1 MNQSGNGN
9 ILKLP
14 LRIYIIPY
22 QLRHGFAI
30 SSTPFKGKVFSLKK
44 KNSRASRCFNHR
56 GWGVWV
62 GMWAQKMCGHLE
74 LNDELERKELCV
86 GID

>member
-1 MNQSGNGN
+1 MYQSGNGN

-22 QLRHGFAI
+22 QLRHGSAI

-44 KNSRASRCFNHR
+44 KKILVPVGVLTTGDGEC
-56 GWGVWV
+56 GW
-62 GMWAQKMCGHLE
+62 ACGH
-74 LNDELERKELCV
+74 RRCV
-86 GID
+86 GT